1 MKTLDLEAVQAFVLI
16 ADLRSFTRAA
26 QAIDSTQAAVSLK
39 IKRLE
44 ERMGRRLVERTPRL
58 VRLSAEGMAFLG
70 AARDLVSSHER
81 AVRAF
86 STQRRRLVIGIS
98 HLMVGPELPALL
110 RSVSEQDGSLVFEL
124 RVAGSRE
131 ILASFDDGSLDAA
144 IVLRQDDDRRN
155 GETLFRERFAWVA
168 SKDWMT
174 HHSGPLKLATQGEN
188 CSVRAMALRALD
200 EASIPW
206 TEVFIGKGAAVLGAA
221 AAAGLAVAV
230 MARRAAPPGTMDI
243 GSKLSLPALS
253 STDAVLYSTVTD
265 ARSRAALK
273 TLGSTLRGASAK

>member
-44 ERMGRRLVERTPRL
+44 ERLGRRLIERTPRL
-58 VRLSAEGMAFLG
+58 VRLSSEGQAFID
-70 AARDLVSSHER
+70 AARELVSSHER
-81 AVRAF
+81 AMQAF
-86 STQRRRLVIGIS
+86 SAPRRRLVIGIS

-110 RSVSEQDGSLVFEL
+110 RSVGQHDGSLVIEL

-131 ILASFDDGSLDAA
+131 IVSAFDDGAVDAA
-144 IVLRQDDDRRN
+144 IVLRQEDDPRR
-155 GETLFRERFAWVA
+155 GESLFRERFAWIA
-168 SKDWMT
+168 SHDWLAR
-174 HHSGPLKLATQGEN
+174 HGGPLRLATQGEN
-188 CSVRAMALRALD
+188 CSVRAAAVRTLD
-200 EASIPW
+200 EAGVAW

-230 MARRAAPPGTMDI
+230 MARRAAPAGTVDI
-243 GSKLSLPALS
+243 GARLSLPTLPA
-253 STDAVLYSTVTD
+253 TEAVLYSRVSD
-265 ARSRAALK
+265 APSRAALK
-273 TLGSTLRGASAK
+273 TLAGALRKASGK

>member
-1 MKTLDLEAVQAFVLI
+1 MKSLDLEAVQAFVLI

-58 VRLSAEGMAFLG
+58 VRLSAEGLALID

-86 STQRRRLVIGIS
+86 TTPRRRLVIGIS
-98 HLMVGPELPALL
+98 HLMVGPDLPALL
-110 RSVSEQDGSLVFEL
+110 RSMNQHDGSLVIEL

-131 ILASFDDGSLDAA
+131 ILRSFDEGTLDAA
-144 IVLRQDDDRRN
+144 IVLRQDDDRRT
-155 GETLFRERFAWVA
+155 GETLFHERFAWIA
-168 SKDWMT
+168 SADWL
-174 HHSGPLKLATQGEN
+174 HQHNGPLRLATQGET
-188 CSVRAMALRALD
+188 CSVRAMALRTLD
-200 EASIPW
+200 EAGIAW

-230 MARRAAPPGTMDI
+230 MARRAAPAGTVDV
-243 GSKLSLPALS
+243 GPKLSLPVLG
-253 STDAVLYSTVTD
+253 STDAVLYSTVSDT
-265 ARSRAALK
+265 RSRAALK
-273 TLGSTLRGASAK
+273 TLAATLRKASLK

>member
-58 VRLSAEGMAFLG
+58 VRLSTEGMAFLD

-86 STQRRRLVIGIS
+86 TTERKRLVIGIS
-98 HLMVGPELPALL
+98 HLMVGPELPSLL
-110 RSVSEQDGSLVFEL
+110 RSVSEHDGSLMFEL

-168 SKDWMT
+168 ANDWMS
-174 HHSGPLKLATQGEN
+174 HHGGPLKLATQGEN
-188 CSVRAMALRALD
+188 CSVRAMALRALN
-200 EASIPW
+200 EVGIPW

-230 MARRAAPPGTMDI
+230 MARRAAPAGTIDI
-243 GSKLSLPALS
+243 GTKLGLPVLP
-253 STDAVLYSTVTD
+253 STDAVLYSTVSD

-273 TLGSTLRGASAK
+273 TLGSTLRGASAR